1 MSNAIRKVERGVVRK
16 QSTRGGFVDAWSA
29 YREKKWDGNVPR
41 DTSKKKRYFA
51 DNPKIL
57 CAEIKATHA
66 IKEAFAKTIK
76 EKIKEKRE
84 ASKEEN

>member
-1 MSNAIRKVERGVVRK
+1 MSNAIRKVERGVIKK
-16 QSTRGGFVDAWSA
+16 QSAGDKFASAWGA
-29 YREKKWDGNVPR
+29 YREKKWDGNIPR

-76 EKIKEKRE
+76 EAIKAKRE